1 MVEHSPEKEGAER
14 ESQEEGLTK
23 DVVYVPFRQPAFAGI
38 PLQGGHD
45 LLDVVE
51 PVFPD
56 FQAWNNST
64 FRVIVQGTDRNTQGF
79 RSLGRLYKPMKS
91 DFPDFRFPRFQ
102 LRFFWESGRFVP
114 LQKSIQCH
122 IRRITGKIRLFQI
135 RDRRQPASLFPPYSL
150 RFTHPKPDEQNLQS
164 YSDCRLGCFR
174 FTILHA
180 GIRKFMLVQSTI
192 ILHRCARIAKLLD
205 ETPWKK
211 SALRCRICRNY
222 STHCILSANT
232 ACCSIKLSQ
241 KIYAIRRSIRL
252 LLHTRCGQ
260 KS

>member
-1 MVEHSPEKEGAER
+1 MFPPCRQKFLRTPYSSDAQR
-14 ESQEEGLTK
+14 FISLT
-23 DVVYVPFRQPAFAGI
+23 F
-38 PLQGGHD
+38 L
-45 LLDVVE
+45 
-51 PVFPD
+51 
-56 FQAWNNST
+56 
-64 FRVIVQGTDRNTQGF
+64 
-79 RSLGRLYKPMKS
+79 
-91 DFPDFRFPRFQ
+91 
-102 LRFFWESGRFVP
+102 
-114 LQKSIQCH
+114 
-122 IRRITGKIRLFQI
+122 
-135 RDRRQPASLFPPYSL
+135 PASLFPPYSL